1 MHKTSSDLIFMFSND
16 AEVAIPV
23 LVEIW
28 QRQGEGDRQPRT
40 LGHSYKS
47 RPKAIKLA
55 RNCVV
60 YYRVIGFNWTQ
71 QNWSGGGIL
80 VFLNYFQIY
89 DEKITTITCE
99 HSKFIIY
106 FSRPKNSLNIYFLME
121 HHFIAQSNKA
131 VYW

>member
-1 MHKTSSDLIFMFSND
+1 MFSND

-99 HSKFIIY
+99 HSKYHLLFTTKKLTKY
-106 FSRPKNSLNIYFLME
+106 LFFNGTPFYCSK
-121 HHFIAQSNKA
+121 Q
-131 VYW
+131 